1 MIADRASVRAPSPT
15 CDEHHCITCGD
26 DGDPMTVVRVDSD
39 RGLALCADE
48 DGGRHTVET
57 ALVEPVSP
65 GDQILVHAGTAI
77 AALSGAQ
84 DSPAQARMSADALN
98 ESEAPAR

>member
-1 MIADRASVRAPSPT
+1 MIADRASVPK

-26 DGDPMTVVRVDSD
+26 DGDPMTIVRVDPD

-57 ALVEPVSP
+57 ALVEPVVA
-65 GDQILVHAGTAI
+65 GDRILVHAGTAI
-77 AALSGAQ
+77 AALASEE
-84 DSPAQARMSADALN
+84 N
-98 ESEAPAR
+98 EAPVDSSTTAAVTKAEAAR